1 MEKMF
6 FEKNSAKYAKTL
18 AAAKTL
24 HKFPYVYRIWMAGDR
39 VIGKA
44 VIHAYGETYS
54 TIKMADDYIAKNIK
68 KE

>member
-6 FEKNSAKYAKTL
+6 FENNSAKYAKTL

-24 HKFPYVYRIWMAGDR
+24 SNFPYIYRVWKVGDK

-44 VIHAYGETYS
+44 VIYAYGETYS
-54 TIKMADDYIAKNIK
+54 TIKMADDYIAKDIK